1 MRIGIMDPRLRG
13 DDKISNYAHIHT
25 INKER
30 KRTKKKERL
39 LLTLKPKT
47 GHF

>member
-1 MRIGIMDPRLRG
+1 MRLIYPQSAL
-13 DDKISNYAHIHT
+13 

-39 LLTLKPKT
+39 LLTLTQKADISKT
-47 GHF
+47 LKSGHF